1 MYASFFDKVKDWFN
15 GVRNRETIKFNVII
29 TIIGLILG
37 FLFGITF
44 GISEGFADN
53 IGSLLGFT
61 LIMTLVGGSFITFVA
76 NFFRRWWLIIKFG
89 LDKQDMGWILGC
101 VALGGIVAMVWEGVM
116 AIINT
121 FKTLFM
127 DTFYLHNH
135 KDEVIEPQYPSQY
148 ED

>member
-76 NFFRRWWLIIKFG
+76 NFFRRWWLIIQFG
-89 LDKQDMGWILGC
+89 LDKQDIGWILGC
-101 VALGGIVAMVWEGVM
+101 IARTEGAHNDAFQVGGVYDVAYQIFA
-116 AIINT
+116 
-121 FKTLFM
+121 
-127 DTFYLHNH
+127 DTR
-135 KDEVIEPQYPSQY
+135 E
-148 ED
+148 